1 MHHITPTAYEIQ
13 PSDKFQ
19 FGAMDSAVRPSTII
33 FINKV
38 IRKVG
43 KYFYTKYN
51 IKSPDLW
58 WWLQEV
64 RVLHLCAYCRI
75 SLADLSGKNNKEK
88 PFQKSPS
95 YLPLSFKL
103 MSMFQKMSSLICFL
117 TFKIYFKWKFQKDTF
132 FRLFYT
138 NMEKTCECKYTTTQA
153 DLIIESYAYY
163 KDQSDSEWL
172 IITLL

>member
-75 SLADLSGKNNKEK
+75 SLADLSGKKIRRNLFKN
-88 PFQKSPS
+88 P
-95 YLPLSFKL
+95 LP
-103 MSMFQKMSSLICFL
+103 
-117 TFKIYFKWKFQKDTF
+117 TF
-132 FRLFYT
+132 FSLSSWCQCFKKCLALYASWLSKYILNGNFKRIPFSDCFTLIWKRLVSVNILLHKLIWLLKAMHIIKT
-138 NMEKTCECKYTTTQA
+138 NRIQNG
-153 DLIIESYAYY
+153 
-163 KDQSDSEWL
+163 
-172 IITLL
+172 